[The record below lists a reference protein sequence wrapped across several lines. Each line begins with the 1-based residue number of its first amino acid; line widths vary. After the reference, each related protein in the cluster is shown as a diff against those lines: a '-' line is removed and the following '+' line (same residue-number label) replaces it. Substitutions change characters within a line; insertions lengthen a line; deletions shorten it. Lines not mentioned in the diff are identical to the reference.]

1 MIKDKDWGRKKA
13 AQHSGQI
20 REKEYWVTPL
30 PHFYNVQRCWEDRY
44 HWVPSSI
51 NNLWEI
57 QSIRKVLKTKQKL
70 LQAKI
75 LIVFI
80 EENSGWG

>member
-1 MIKDKDWGRKKA
+1 MIKDKDWGWKSA

-30 PHFYNVQRCWEDRY
+30 SHFYNVQRC
-44 HWVPSSI
+44 WVPSSI

-57 QSIRKVLKTKQKL
+57 QSIKKVLKTKQKL